1 MGKLLRAN
9 FSRLFKSKFLWFST
23 ALLFLLGL
31 VPIDRYFVNVKYAV
45 RGEMWSLDEDF
56 FTYSVFVFFITTILT
71 ALYVGVEYSGGT
83 MRNKIAVGA
92 KRTSVYFSNLITL
105 IVADI
110 FLCAVYI
117 TTALSV
123 GVPLLGMLKCGL
135 SNAILLMLLTLA
147 LTVTVTSIMLMIS
160 MLCSNRTYSSI
171 ICLVTAMLLIIS
183 AAFISGVVNEPEYYE
198 GVSYVSEETGEII
211 SEPRELNPN
220 YVSGTERVVLEKL
233 LDIIPGG
240 QLITVLALNAENTR
254 ELVLYDLAIL
264 VLTTGIG
271 LVLFKRKDLK

>member
-9 FSRLFKSKFLWFST
+9 FSRMLKSKFLWVSS

-31 VPIDRYFVNVKYAV
+31 VPIDRYYVNVKYAV
-45 RGEMWSLDEDF
+45 REKMWSLDEDF
-56 FTYSVFVFFITTILT
+56 FTYSIFIFFITTILT

-83 MRNKIAVGA
+83 LRNKIAVGA
-92 KRTSVYFSNLITL
+92 KRTTVYFSYLITL

-123 GVPLLGMLKCGL
+123 GVPLLGMLECGL

-147 LTVTVTSIMLMIS
+147 LTVAVTSIMLMIS